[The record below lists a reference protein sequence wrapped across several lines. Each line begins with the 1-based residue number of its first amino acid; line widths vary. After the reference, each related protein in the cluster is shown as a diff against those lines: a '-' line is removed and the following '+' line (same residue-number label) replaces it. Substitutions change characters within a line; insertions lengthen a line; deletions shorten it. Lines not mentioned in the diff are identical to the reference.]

1 MARIE
6 GSPELRRRDGR
17 ERDPGKKGRKG
28 ERGSVGG
35 DTDVWG
41 GSVSE
46 ARRVTVRWGEADG
59 WARGVSERRRAL
71 GWASWALR
79 ERERGEG

>member
-1 MARIE
+1 MTAA
-6 GSPELRRRDGR
+6 
-17 ERDPGKKGRKG
+17 
-28 ERGSVGG
+28 VGG
-35 DTDVWG
+35 DTDRWG

-46 ARRVTVRWGEADG
+46 AGRVTVRWGEADG

-79 ERERGEG
+79 ARERGEG